1 MANKN
6 LFQSIV
12 GRLLR
17 GTDVVDEAGG
27 PAYALSPEHA
37 LAQYAAT
44 GCLSTTFYATD
55 DAQLGVV
62 LALATKVEPELVAK
76 VALYARE
83 KSHMKDMPALLLAVL
98 SVRSPALFAKVF
110 ERIVDDPKMLRTFVQ
125 ILRSGVVGRKSL
137 GTRPKRL
144 VTAWLERLSDDALFR
159 ASVGQDPS
167 VADIVKMVHP
177 KPGNDTRRAL
187 YGYLVGREVANDVL
201 PELVQTWER
210 FKKGERELVPDV
222 PFQML
227 ASLDLDTRA
236 WCEIARHASWQTTRM
251 NLATFARHGVFGV
264 AGMPELVA
272 DKLRDRRAI
281 ARARVLPYQLLIA
294 YRTAVEGVP
303 SIVREALQDAMEI
316 ALENVPA
323 VGGAIVVCPDV
334 SGSMAS
340 PVTGHR
346 KGATT
351 AVRCVDVA
359 ALVAAALVRK
369 NPGARVIPFENDV
382 VRVSLNPRD
391 SVMTNAERLAA
402 LGGGGTNTS
411 APLSLL
417 VGEKAKADLIVY
429 VSDNQSW
436 VDARAAASTNGT
448 QTMRQWEAFKQR
460 NPKARLVCIDVQP
473 YGHTQAHDRDDV
485 LNVGG
490 FSDQVFEAIARFG
503 NGGNDVRHW
512 LDEIARVEL

>member
-1 MANKN
+1 VANKN

-17 GTDVVDEAGG
+17 GADVVNEAGG
-27 PAYALSPEHA
+27 PAHAFSPEHA

-44 GCLSTTFYATD
+44 GCLSSTFYATD
-55 DAQLGVV
+55 DTQLGVV
-62 LALATKVEPELVAK
+62 LELASKVEPELVAK

-98 SVRSPALFAKVF
+98 SVRSPVLFA
-110 ERIVDDPKMLRTFVQ
+110 RIFDRVVDDPKMLRTFVQ

-137 GTRPKRL
+137 GTRPKKL
-144 VTAWLERLSDDALFR
+144 VTAWIERLHDDALFR
-159 ASVGQDPS
+159 ASVGQEPS
-167 VADIVKMVHP
+167 LSDIVKMVHP
-177 KPGNDTRRAL
+177 KPANDTRRAL
-187 YGYLVGREVANDVL
+187 YGYLIGRDVANDQL
-201 PELVQTWER
+201 PEVVQVWER
-210 FKKGERELVPDV
+210 FKKGDREIVPDV

-227 ASLDLDTRA
+227 ASLQLDARA
-236 WCEIARHASWQTTRM
+236 WCELARRASWHTTRM
-251 NLATFARHGVFGV
+251 NLATFARHGVFDV
-264 AGMPELVA
+264 AGMPETIA
-272 DKLRDRRAI
+272 EKLRDRHAI

-323 VGGAIVVCPDV
+323 IGGAIVVCPDV

-369 NPGARVIPFENDV
+369 NPGARVIPFENEV
-382 VRVSLNPRD
+382 VPVSLNPRD

-417 VGEKAKADLIVY
+417 VREKATADLVVY

-436 VDARAAASTNGT
+436 IDARAAATTTGT
-448 QTMRQWEAFKQR
+448 ETMRRWEAFKKR

-473 YGHTQAHDRDDV
+473 YGHTQAYDRADV

-490 FSDQVFEAIARFG
+490 FSDQVFEAIARFATD
-503 NGGNDVRHW
+503 GNDARHW